1 MKKKYLGLAV
11 TSTLAFSML
20 ATSAF
25 AVNNADLLDG
35 LDSTDFALATH
46 AHSTSDVTGLDAE
59 LATKADQTDLDTAV
73 AILENSDANPILPV
87 NTVKPFTCQSVR
99 YGWTATLV
107 LPKLPQVRRTQQH
120 MATCING
127 AGVQTAINYEPV

>member
-11 TSTLAFSML
+11 TATLAFSML

-25 AVNNADLLDG
+25 AINDADLLDG

-59 LATKADQTDLDTAV
+59 LAAKADQTYVDAELATNTNLIKRIVRIAKELNREIATPDETR
-73 AILENSDANPILPV
+73 AILGLS
-87 NTVKPFTCQSVR
+87 K
-99 YGWTATLV
+99 
-107 LPKLPQVRRTQQH
+107 
-120 MATCING
+120 
-127 AGVQTAINYEPV
+127 